1 MTSLYIAIPVHGSS
15 VPAHE
20 LCVRDLVR
28 RAPVLAPDV
37 AVHVEPLV
45 GDSLVTR
52 ARNTLAH
59 LFLRSGADI
68 LFFID
73 SDIVFAPEAVFE
85 MVARCTPERPILC
98 GAYPRKQI
106 DWALVAE
113 AARSGVTDPEALAE
127 AGGRLVLNFPAGAER
142 IDVVDGC
149 FEVSEAGTGFMM
161 IRREVLIG
169 MAYAR
174 PDLLTYSAFESIKN
188 QPNFWFFGEAIRDR
202 RLLSEDYEFCQRAR
216 ALGFRTYVYAPAELR
231 HVGAYAF
238 RGTCAAIMTEAR

>member
-1 MTSLYIAIPVHGSS
+1 MTSLFIAIPVHGSS

-73 SDIVFAPEAVFE
+73 SDIVFAPEVVFE

-113 AARSGVTDPEALAE
+113 AARSGVTDPDALAE
-127 AGGRLVLNFPAGAER
+127 AGGRVVVNFERGASSIELS
-142 IDVVDGC
+142 DGC
-149 FEVSEAGTGFMM
+149 FEVAEAGTGFMM
-161 IRREVLIG
+161 IRREVLIE

-174 PDLLTYSAFESIKN
+174 PDLLTVSDFMSIKG
-188 QPNFWFFGEAIRDR
+188 QPVFWFFGEAIRGH

-216 ALGFRTYVYAPAELR
+216 EVGFRTHVYAPAELR
-231 HVGAYAF
+231 HVGAYAY
-238 RGTCAAIMTEAR
+238 RGTCAALFGGAR